1 MIFQYRPVIHSK
13 GSELNFYQFLSVCS
27 SSFFLGTGFS
37 LCLSCFLFFDFLFI
51 HDSLHFLKIFVFFII
66 YHLQS
71 IYIKIYVICRQKLLV
86 NKARYLLTILSF
98 KYQDLFYLQDFCQK
112 FFRSLIFESD
122 VFSEQ

>member
-13 GSELNFYQFLSVCS
+13 GSKLNFYQFLLSAPLPFS
-27 SSFFLGTGFS
+27 SEPASHSAYPVFYS
-37 LCLSCFLFFDFLFI
+37 LISFI